1 MKVGDLV
8 KWIGFPG
15 ADPEGVKITGPSC
28 VGIII
33 RTRRSPDFSKVTTI
47 DVAWSDGTI
56 GRKLYPQ
63 TIEVVN
69 EQDKV

>member
-1 MKVGDLV
+1 MMKVGDLV

-15 ADPEGVKITGPSC
+15 ADLEGVRITGPSC
-28 VGIII
+28 VGIVI
-33 RTRRSPDFSKVTTI
+33 RTRPTPSLSPLANV

-63 TIEVVN
+63 TLEVVN
-69 EQDKV
+69 EEE

>member
-15 ADPEGVKITGPSC
+15 ADPEGIKITGPSV
-28 VGIII
+28 VGIVI
-33 RTRRSPDFSKVTTI
+33 RARRAPTMSPMTSV

-63 TIEVVN
+63 TLEVVN
-69 EQDKV
+69 EQDTV